1 MPLWVGDYA
10 IIHELAHLIQPNHS
24 EKFWELVNRYK
35 YTERARGYLMA
46 VDIKPELG
54 GEIKSKSV

>member
-1 MPLWVGDYA
+1 MPLWVRDYA

-35 YTERARGYLMA
+35 YM
-46 VDIKPELG
+46 
-54 GEIKSKSV
+54 KSKRIFDGGRHKTGTRR